1 MTETHYTLDDVLDEV
16 SYLKTRR
23 LGDSGVILAVWHGGH
38 TVNAYTYDPADP
50 DETIRP
56 ADTRSVGDYET
67 GETTRDDAR
76 EAMLDMLTMEHERV

>member
-1 MTETHYTLDDVLDEV
+1 MIGTLDDVIDECQLV
-16 SYLKTRR
+16 KTRR
-23 LGDSGVILAVWHGGH
+23 VGHSGVILAVWHGGH

-56 ADTRSVGDYET
+56 ADARSVGDYET

-76 EAMLDMLTMEHERV
+76 DAMIDMLTMPHEEA